1 MIILYC
7 QLVIPF
13 FETIKNKFYCRG
25 KKLFPTSKAEIK
37 NIDHLG
43 IIAGL
48 IDEIGIVET
57 INSKL
62 GIDPREKISA
72 GVLVKAILINGL
84 GFVSRP
90 LYLFSQFFDDK
101 GIKILL
107 GEDVESDYINDDKIG
122 RVMDK
127 LYKNGLN
134 SLFIEIVLSVIKKF
148 KIDIKYSHLDATSFH
163 LHGNYNNEESKD
175 KSPEVIKQRPI
186 IITKGYSR
194 DHRPDLKQVVLDLI
208 TSSDGDIPLLMRVGD
223 GNEADKAI
231 FGKILVEFKKQ
242 IFFDSIMVCDSA
254 LYSQE
259 NIQLIQ
265 HLKWIS
271 RVPMTIK
278 KAKELVQSLEIEEV
292 DSEEKKKRL
301 ALKLDGYKW
310 KEEIVYYGGIKQV
323 WLVVESE
330 KRKNSDL
337 KKLEK
342 KLKKENEKVDKLLKE
357 LKKEDFETIEQAR
370 YKLKGINKKLKLFG
384 IKEINLIE
392 TKDSSNKTI
401 YKIEGEGYEKT
412 EEIEI
417 QKKQAGRFIL
427 ATNLVDDNKLKP
439 EEVIT
444 NYKNQ
449 QSCERGF
456 RFLKDPLF
464 FADSLFIENPK
475 RIETMLCLMSLC
487 LLVYNLGQREL
498 RKNLKRAKIGIKN
511 QLGKLTDSPTLRWVF
526 QCFQGIHLLTL
537 NGIKQI
543 VNLTDERN
551 FILNYLPSSCQKY
564 YLLT

>member
-1 MIILYC
+1 M
-7 QLVIPF
+7 F
-13 FETIKNKFYCRG
+13 S
-25 KKLFPTSKAEIK
+25 TSKAKIK

-43 IIAGL
+43 IVAGL
-48 IDEIGIVET
+48 IDEIGIVEI
-57 INSKL
+57 INYKL

-72 GVLVKAILINGL
+72 GILVKSILINGL

-90 LYLFSQFFDDK
+90 LYLFNQFFDDK

-107 GEDVESDYINDDKIG
+107 GSDVESDYINDDKIG

-127 LYKNGLN
+127 LYKYGLN
-134 SLFIEIVLSVIKKF
+134 NLFIEIVLSVIKKF
-148 KIDIKYSHLDATSFH
+148 QIDLKYSHLDATSFH
-163 LHGNYNNEESKD
+163 LHGDYKNEDNKD
-175 KSPEVIKQRPI
+175 KSSEIIRERPI

-208 TSSDGDIPLLMRVGD
+208 TSSDGDLPLLMRAGD
-223 GNEADKAI
+223 GNEADKAV

-242 IFFDSIMVCDSA
+242 IVFDSIMVCDSA

-259 NIQLIQ
+259 NLQLIQ
-265 HLKWIS
+265 HIKWIS

-278 KAKELVQSLEIEEV
+278 KAKELIQSVDIEEI
-292 DSEEKKKRL
+292 DSEKREKRA
-301 ALKLDGYKW
+301 ALNLDGYKW
-310 KEEIVYYGGIKQV
+310 KEEIVNYGGIKQI

-337 KKLEK
+337 EKLEK
-342 KLKKENEKVDKLLKE
+342 KLKKEKEKVEKLLKE
-357 LKKEDFETIEQAR
+357 LKKENFETPEQAR

-384 IKEINLIE
+384 IQEINLIE
-392 TKDSSNKTI
+392 IKTLCNKTV
-401 YKIEGEGYEKT
+401 YKIEGEGYEK
-412 EEIEI
+412 IEDIGI
-417 QKKQAGRFIL
+417 QRKQAGRFIL
-427 ATNLVDDNKLKP
+427 ATNLVDDDKLKP
-439 EEVIT
+439 EEIIT

-464 FADSLFIENPK
+464 FADSLFIENPE
-475 RIETMLCLMSLC
+475 RIETMLFLMSLC

-498 RKNLKRAKIGIKN
+498 RNSLKRAKVGIKN
-511 QLGKLTDSPTLRWVF
+511 QLGKLTNNPTLRWVF
-526 QCFQGIHLLTL
+526 QCFQGIHILTL
-537 NGIKQI
+537 NGINQI
-543 VNLTDERN
+543 VNLTSERN